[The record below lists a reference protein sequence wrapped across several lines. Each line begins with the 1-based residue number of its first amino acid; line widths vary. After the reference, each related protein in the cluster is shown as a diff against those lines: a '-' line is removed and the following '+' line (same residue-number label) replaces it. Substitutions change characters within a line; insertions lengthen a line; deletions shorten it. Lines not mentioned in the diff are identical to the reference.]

1 MSEHHIAENRAKAVR
16 ADAAMRLVGQR
27 DCEDWNEKDQA
38 ELDAWLAESP
48 AHRVAYLRLDAA
60 WKRADRLAAMQPP
73 DLHAPQTK
81 TGKFGLRIAGGLA
94 AIAVA
99 AIVIFTFLSMPREQ
113 SYATNIGGHRTVAL
127 KDGSRIELNTDTALR
142 IADGR
147 ERTVWIDKGEAYFE
161 IRHDAAHPFVV
172 VAGDSRVTDLG
183 TKFSVRRDGE
193 AVEVALTEGRARF
206 DAIAGQVRGK
216 SAELVPGDQ
225 LVATATSVSKMR
237 ADGADL
243 MHQLSWRK
251 GLLVFD
257 NLALSDVAA
266 RFNRYNHRKLIV
278 AGADVARLTI
288 VGTFRTDGI
297 ERFAHIAHD
306 ILGLQITHEGNEII
320 ISR

>member
-1 MSEHHIAENRAKAVR
+1 MSEHQSTESRAKAVR
-16 ADAAMRLVGQR
+16 AEAAMRLVGRR
-27 DCEDWNEKDQA
+27 DCEDWNEKDQT

-60 WKRADRLAAMQPP
+60 WKRADRLAAIQPP
-73 DLHAPQTK
+73 DLHTPKKVTRALV
-81 TGKFGLRIAGGLA
+81 LRIAGGLA
-94 AIAVA
+94 AVA
-99 AIVIFTFLSMPREQ
+99 MLVVGIFTFLSMPREQ
-113 SYATNIGGHRTVAL
+113 TYATNIGGHRTVVL
-127 KDGSRIELNTDTALR
+127 EGGSQIELNTDTALR
-142 IADGR
+142 IADGS
-147 ERTVWIDKGEAYFE
+147 ERMVWIDKGEAYFE

-172 VAGDSRVTDLG
+172 VAGDGRVTDLG

-206 DAIAGQVRGK
+206 DAIAGQARGK
-216 SAELVPGDQ
+216 SAELIPGDQ
-225 LVATATSVSKMR
+225 LVATANSVLKKR
-237 ADGADL
+237 ADGTDL
-243 MHQLSWRK
+243 ARQLSWRK

-257 NLALSDVAA
+257 NLALCDVAA
-266 RFNRYNHRKLIV
+266 RFNRYNRQKLIV